1 MSTSVLLLGHSFVKR
16 FHFWCASNHKHNLN
30 LSSNRIQIYWH
41 GVSGG
46 ILLPTNKS
54 KSLSQAT
61 YLVSELNID
70 VTFVEAGS
78 NDLCDLSLS
87 VEGIMQ
93 ALFDLAATILNSG
106 SKLVIIAEIL
116 QRRNDNMFNMRARQ
130 ANALISAHCRT
141 SRQLI
146 FWTHSRNNFN
156 LRFTEH
162 FAADDGVHVHP
173 TRGMP
178 RYFMSVR
185 SALLFAERRL
195 PLAENQ
201 AESV

>member
-16 FHFWCASNHKHNLN
+16 FHLWCASNHKHNLN

-46 ILLPTNKS
+46 ILLPTNKL
-54 KSLSQAT
+54 KSLLQAK

-87 VEGIMQ
+87 VEGIVQ

-106 SKLVIIAEIL
+106 SKLVIIAEIM

-130 ANALISAHCRT
+130 ANALISAYCRA
-141 SRQLI
+141 SCQFI
-146 FWTHSRNNFN
+146 FWAHGTILTCALQNI
-156 LRFTEH
+156 LLLMI
-162 FAADDGVHVHP
+162 GVHFHP
-173 TRGMP
+173 TQGMP

-185 SALLFAERRL
+185 SSLLFAERRL
-195 PLAENQ
+195 LLAENQ